1 MPAAERGT
9 QPTLTPRQALAFVRR
24 HGVVLE
30 SARGLEPSLAATVA
44 GEPISG
50 SWWSHRLSHEIYAC
64 TDRMRHSP
72 AILTCT
78 VATRLTYVHRRL
90 WPAFVR
96 LADRF
101 PTGALDR
108 VVEIHTP
115 SGRHRRQDVAFPQ
128 WVPADVMTRAESMS
142 QDAAAAQIAVWLE
155 RYGVR

>member
-1 MPAAERGT
+1 MM
-9 QPTLTPRQALAFVRR
+9 TPRQALAFVRH

-30 SARGLEPSLAATVA
+30 SARGLEPSLAARIA
-44 GEPISG
+44 GEPIKG
-50 SWWSHRLSHEIYAC
+50 SWWGHPRSHEIYAC
-64 TDRMRHSP
+64 MDKLRDSK

-78 VATRLTYVHRRL
+78 LAKRMTYVHRRL

-108 VVEIHTP
+108 VVEVHTP
-115 SGRHRRQDVAFPQ
+115 SGRHQRQDVAFPT
-128 WVPADVMTRAESMS
+128 WVAADVLA
-142 QDAAAAQIAVWLE
+142 QAAALSKVAATEQIGVWLE

>member
-1 MPAAERGT
+1 MM
-9 QPTLTPRQALAFVRR
+9 TPSEALAFVRR

-30 SARGLEPSLAATVA
+30 SARGLEPSLAAAVVGA
-44 GEPISG
+44 AIKG
-50 SWWSHRLSHEIYAC
+50 SWWAHPLCHEIYAC
-64 TDRMRHSP
+64 TDKMRDSK

-78 VATRLTYVHRRL
+78 LAKRLTYVHRRL

-108 VVEIHTP
+108 VVEIHTT
-115 SGRHRRQDVAFPQ
+115 SGRHQRQDIAFPT
-128 WVPADVMTRAESMS
+128 WVPPEVLARARTLSKES
-142 QDAAAAQIAVWLE
+142 ATEQIRVWLD